1 MLIQGLVDCLV
12 FMRNLAICQSPYLCM
27 KYISILCLTI
37 LLLAPV
43 DVAIGSEALVTNNI
57 SNSQVNQYIIIKCG
71 NDECLAWLKE
81 NKQLFLNNDVEPPI
95 VDSSEVK
102 DGGEMTTVVQIATV
116 EEKAIATSA
125 NIQVTE
131 TKKQIIN
138 GRDIRINEIMA
149 TPASGQTE
157 WVELFNTL
165 GVEININ
172 GWKLVEGS
180 GKATLLSGVVSAG
193 GYFIFEKSSLNND
206 GDKIQLID
214 DNGQLVDEVSYGN
227 WDDGNISDNAPVST
241 SGHAIILVDNVYKE
255 TEIPTPNQKNIFQLT
270 VEVPKTTA
278 VETVKTIEPIIAP
291 IKPIETVAIKEPIA
305 EIKKS
310 EPAVAE
316 ISVVKFQ
323 FSDQV
328 RVNEILADPTGSDD
342 FEWIELY
349 NAGDVDVDLF
359 GWTLDDSEGGSQPYK
374 IDGKTIIKAKDY
386 LVFKREETGLAL
398 NNSTDAARLLDPN
411 KIIISEIV
419 YANTKENVSL
429 SFFSDGLQETSILTP
444 GTENKKIALQLAGY
458 EQKNQENTIQ
468 VFQNDDKQKINSTDF
483 VEIAKVKELALK
495 KKIKIRGQVVVLP
508 GVFAKTQMYLAESN
522 DENLS
527 VNKAGV
533 QIYFSKADWPELR
546 LGDMVE
552 LSGLV
557 SESYKERRVL
567 LQSKNNLKVIDYIEE
582 QEPFSVSSH
591 GVAEENEG
599 SLVRMIGELVEIKQ
613 NNLVFSDERGEF
625 KVYLKK
631 GAAID
636 VSKFKLGDKVELTGI
651 VSGYDDNYRLFPR
664 GQSDLK
670 NLSWQEKTSAIGKAA
685 GNSEV
690 QAGSFHNKVAY
701 GLVFGLLIVLT
712 ANLYFFR
719 QRLVDLTNKWK
730 PLMFIKHNW
739 FKR

>member
-1 MLIQGLVDCLV
+1 
-12 FMRNLAICQSPYLCM
+12 M

-138 GRDIRINEIMA
+138 ARDLRINEIMA
-149 TPASGQTE
+149 APVSGQTE
-157 WVELFNTL
+157 WVEVFNTL
-165 GVEININ
+165 NLTVDLSGF
-172 GWKLVEGS
+172 KLTEGA
-180 GKATLLSGVVSAG
+180 GKVTLLSGVLFAG
-193 GYFIFEKSSLNND
+193 GYAVFEKSSLNND

-214 DNGQLVDEVSYGN
+214 DIGQLIDEVSYGN

-328 RVNEILADPTGSDD
+328 RVNEILADPAGSDD

-374 IDGKTIIKAKDY
+374 IDGQTIIKAKEY

-411 KIIISEIV
+411 GIISSEIV

-429 SFFSDGLQETSILTP
+429 AFFVEGYQETSILTP
-444 GTENKKIALQLAGY
+444 GAENKKTALQLAQF
-458 EQKNQENTIQ
+458 ELKETTAAIKSASSSSNQKNKSASIGL
-468 VFQNDDKQKINSTDF
+468 VDIKKI
-483 VEIAKVKELALK
+483 KELTLK
-495 KKIKIRGQVVVLP
+495 TKVKIRGQVVVLP
-508 GVFAKTQMYLAESN
+508 GVFAKTQMYLAGVN
-522 DENLS
+522 DEDSNGKNS
-527 VNKAGV
+527 GIQV
-533 QIYFSKADWPELR
+533 YFSKADWPKLL
-546 LGDMVE
+546 LGDIVE
-552 LSGLV
+552 LTGVV
-557 SESYKERRVL
+557 SESNQERRLL
-567 LQSKNNLKVIDYIEE
+567 LQNKDNLKVVDHIENE
-582 QEPFSVSSH
+582 NLFFISSIESI
-591 GVAEENEG
+591 EENE
-599 SLVRMIGELVEIKQ
+599 SVLVRMAGELVEIKQ
-613 NNLVFSDERGEF
+613 NNLVFSDGQGEF

-664 GQSDLK
+664 GQNDLK
-670 NLSWQEKTSAIGKAA
+670 NLSWQEKKPFLGKEA

-690 QAGSFHNKVAY
+690 QVGRFQNKVAY
-701 GLVFGLLIVLT
+701 GLGFGFIIVL
-712 ANLYFFR
+712 AVNMYLFR
-719 QRLVDLTNKWK
+719 QRLFEVAIKLWSLLLLKSK
-730 PLMFIKHNW
+730 FIK
-739 FKR
+739 